1 MPTKVAYIRDNR
13 IVCIEDIGSE
23 EVAVLD
29 KKPDGSIH
37 GTHYRREDIPA
48 LCVALLDCTPVGKRI
63 RACLAALEREQKA
76 KE

>member
-37 GTHYRREDIPA
+37 GSHYRREDIPA
-48 LCVALLDCTPVGKRI
+48 LCFALLDCTPEGQRI
-63 RACLAALEREQKA
+63 RDALAALEGGRKA